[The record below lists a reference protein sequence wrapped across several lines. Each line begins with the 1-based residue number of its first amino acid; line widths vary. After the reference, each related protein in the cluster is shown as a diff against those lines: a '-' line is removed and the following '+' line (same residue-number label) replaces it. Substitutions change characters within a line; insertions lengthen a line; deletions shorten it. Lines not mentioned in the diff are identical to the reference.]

1 MKCPPLEWKQPVY
14 IIIDPA
20 AGGPRS
26 DFALISLVRQKGMA
40 TVIIALLAQWLECW
54 SYEPEVLGSNPRWGT
69 LCLSTTRVVVVLLFF
84 IMSGYRKLL
93 CFFPDPAIVPFH
105 P

>member
-1 MKCPPLEWKQPVY
+1 MKCPPLEWKQTVY

-40 TVIIALLAQWLECW
+40 TVIAPLAQWLERW
-54 SYEPEVLGSNPRWGT
+54 SYEPEVLGSNPRWGIFFMIGYST
-69 LCLSTTRVVVVLLFF
+69 PLCSFPNLVVEL
-84 IMSGYRKLL
+84 
-93 CFFPDPAIVPFH
+93 FH